1 MITTHVLDT
10 AAGKPA
16 VGLSVVL
23 YVNKGSE
30 WVRVAAGRTD
40 QQGRL
45 TELTDGVET
54 LPGVY
59 RLTFDTGTYH
69 RETGTHQREVLPFF
83 PEVQVTFKMREAGEH
98 IHVPLLISPF
108 GYTTYRGT

>member
-16 VGLSVVL
+16 VGMSVVL
-23 YVNKGSE
+23 ALHKGSD
-30 WVRVAAGRTD
+30 WVRVAAGHTD
-40 QQGRL
+40 EQGRVTSL
-45 TELTDGVET
+45 SGEGVMG
-54 LPGVY
+54 PGVY

-69 RETGTHQREVLPFF
+69 REVESFF
-83 PEVQVTFKMREAGEH
+83 PEVQVIFKLRDAREH
-98 IHVPLLISPF
+98 VHVPLLVSPF